1 MRISDWSSDVCSSD
15 LGGTTTPKVGVLWSP
30 TRSFDVRASWGRSFK
45 APTLTQ
51 QYQAQ
56 MLYLYP
62 ASILGGGGAGAPP
75 DSQSIFFWGGDP
87 DLRPET
93 AETVSVGFVARPD
106 ALPGLRLEANWFQID
121 YTDRV
126 LPPKIGRATSELQ
139 SLMRI
144 SYAV

>member
-1 MRISDWSSDVCSSD
+1 
-15 LGGTTTPKVGVLWSP
+15 
-30 TRSFDVRASWGRSFK
+30 
-45 APTLTQ
+45 
-51 QYQAQ
+51 

-106 ALPGLRLEANWFQID
+106 ALPRLRLEANWFQLES
-121 YTDRV
+121 TDRF
-126 LPPKIGRATSELQ
+126 LPPITSVAEPQ
-139 SLMRI
+139 SNPPSPEFRTLTQTI
-144 SYAV
+144 LTTNTTFD